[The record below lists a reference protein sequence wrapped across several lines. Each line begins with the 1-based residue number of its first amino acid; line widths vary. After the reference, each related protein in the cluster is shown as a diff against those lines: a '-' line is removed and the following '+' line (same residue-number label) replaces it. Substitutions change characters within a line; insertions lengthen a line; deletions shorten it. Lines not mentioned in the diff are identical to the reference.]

1 MYVGQMR
8 NLAHI
13 IFVPHPHPDFLHRPL
28 AYPCIPPGTTS
39 YALVWDEQEGTN
51 GMKKMFLPTFFR
63 KNLEV
68 LVKCSIFA
76 VWIEGG
82 KASTDV
88 TRGETEAWKGIKTT
102 SDKRDK
108 NMECSRSIRW
118 NTRINHEEG
127 RNDRDAIPKGLWK
140 TTDTARQFPHHFTSS
155 RLPTTVTRGMRR
167 LTHVIH
173 PADKRHPQRTER
185 LPQQISSHLMVTQPH
200 ATPWRGGHRHPCHP
214 LRRKGQGGRDV
225 STANNKNMIYE

>member
-76 VWIEGG
+76 V
-82 KASTDV
+82 
-88 TRGETEAWKGIKTT
+88 
-102 SDKRDK
+102 
-108 NMECSRSIRW
+108 
-118 NTRINHEEG
+118 
-127 RNDRDAIPKGLWK
+127 
-140 TTDTARQFPHHFTSS
+140 
-155 RLPTTVTRGMRR
+155 
-167 LTHVIH
+167 
-173 PADKRHPQRTER
+173 
-185 LPQQISSHLMVTQPH
+185 
-200 ATPWRGGHRHPCHP
+200 
-214 LRRKGQGGRDV
+214 
-225 STANNKNMIYE
+225 